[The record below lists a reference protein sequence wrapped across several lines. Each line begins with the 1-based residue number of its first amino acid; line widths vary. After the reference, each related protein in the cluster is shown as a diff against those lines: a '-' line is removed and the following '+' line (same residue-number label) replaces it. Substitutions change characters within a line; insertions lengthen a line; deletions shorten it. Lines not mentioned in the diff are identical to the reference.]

1 MNNLLERMLVDL
13 NSLCFFPILIVIAGM
28 ERFAFKGVAS
38 NLVTY
43 LTDVVKMSNS
53 AAAKTVNN
61 WCGFTSMLPLLVAS
75 LADSC
80 DRYSTILTSSFIYV
94 VGLVALTSTAFSW
107 ARHPTDKI
115 SSSYLFWSLWLI
127 SLGQGGYNPS
137 LQAFGAD
144 QIANDDELP
153 STEHDKKS
161 NKKSLFFQWWYF
173 GICGGSLAG
182 VTVMSY
188 IQDTFGWVL
197 GFAIPTVAMVA
208 SIFLFWCGGRIYAYK
223 QDDAISEKPS
233 RDIVRSIKEALSRLT
248 SSRITLSNNN
258 PEVVELE
265 LQEKPLCQNSGN
277 TKGSKEGPCSGI
289 SYLVENGKV
298 VSRLFPIWTM
308 LLMFAVIFQQ
318 PATFFTKQGMTMK
331 RSVGSTFKIPPATL
345 QSAITVSIILLMPF
359 YDALLIPFTRDR
371 KGIIRVTQRMGVGM
385 VLSVV
390 AMVILL
396 GISDIFTVVGMQEFF
411 YGEVPVRMR
420 TMGIA
425 LYTSVFGVGSFLSAL
440 LISLVEYFTASRGEG
455 KSWFSDDMR
464 EARLDKYYWL
474 LALLKMFHRKIPRPH
489 YEQTGTPSSS
499 THPGAAGDVG
509 AAGGTSSTIANY
521 FDRVKFEAKI
531 IQKGGSNKIF
541 LEKFQARAGEKLLK
555 ASHCFLSAE
564 TGAVAGLLFIST
576 EKIAFCSQR
585 SITFDFPNLQ
595 HIQTVDQFEIPLRS
609 IRGRNFGDPHQKI
622 IRIRTGDNYEIL
634 FIDFL
639 QMSHRKIPRPYYEQT
654 GTPSSS
660 NHPGAAE
667 DADAAGGPSS
677 TIANY
682 FDRVRSSGFF
692 DTMKFEAK
700 KIKKGGRRNIF
711 LEKFDA
717 KAGEKLLKASH
728 CFLHNESG
736 AVAGLLFISTEKIA
750 FCSQRS
756 ITFNFPVL
764 EHNETVEQFEI
775 PLRSIRASNFGDPH
789 QKIIK
794 IRTEDNSEFLFIEFL
809 RYEKARQNFETA
821 MRKLYPAS

>member
-1 MNNLLERMLVDL
+1 MASRQKSKGFNK
-13 NSLCFFPILIVIAGM
+13 SCFLLIVIAGM

-94 VGLVALTSTAFSW
+94 VGLVALTSTALSW

-153 STEHDKKS
+153 STKYEKRS

-208 SIFLFWCGGRIYAYK
+208 SIFLFWCGSRIYAYK
-223 QDDAISEKPS
+223 QDGAVSEKPS
-233 RDIVRSIKEALSRLT
+233 RDIVRSIKEALSKLMT
-248 SSRITLSNNN
+248 SRITLSNNN

-265 LQEKPLCQNSGN
+265 LQEKPLCQNPGN

-289 SYLVENGKV
+289 SYLVENGKAV
-298 VSRLFPIWTM
+298 LRLFPIWTM

-331 RSVGSTFKIPPATL
+331 RNVGSTFKIPPATL

-371 KGIIRVTQRMGVGM
+371 KGIRVTQRMGIGM
-385 VLSVV
+385 VLSIV
-390 AMVILL
+390 AMVIAALVETKRLEISQKMDPGLETEVPLSIFWLLPQYILL

-440 LISLVEYFTASRGEG
+440 LISLVEYFTGSRGKG

-464 EARLDKYYWL
+464 EA
-474 LALLKMFHRKIPRPH
+474 H
-489 YEQTGTPSSS
+489 
-499 THPGAAGDVG
+499 
-509 AAGGTSSTIANY
+509 
-521 FDRVKFEAKI
+521 
-531 IQKGGSNKIF
+531 
-541 LEKFQARAGEKLLK
+541 
-555 ASHCFLSAE
+555 
-564 TGAVAGLLFIST
+564 AV
-576 EKIAFCSQR
+576 
-585 SITFDFPNLQ
+585 
-595 HIQTVDQFEIPLRS
+595 
-609 IRGRNFGDPHQKI
+609 
-622 IRIRTGDNYEIL
+622 IRIVRTR
-634 FIDFL
+634 
-639 QMSHRKIPRPYYEQT
+639 Q
-654 GTPSSS
+654 
-660 NHPGAAE
+660 GAE
-667 DADAAGGPSS
+667 
-677 TIANY
+677 
-682 FDRVRSSGFF
+682 
-692 DTMKFEAK
+692 E
-700 KIKKGGRRNIF
+700 
-711 LEKFDA
+711 
-717 KAGEKLLKASH
+717 
-728 CFLHNESG
+728 
-736 AVAGLLFISTEKIA
+736 GLA
-750 FCSQRS
+750 
-756 ITFNFPVL
+756 
-764 EHNETVEQFEI
+764 
-775 PLRSIRASNFGDPH
+775 
-789 QKIIK
+789 
-794 IRTEDNSEFLFIEFL
+794 
-809 RYEKARQNFETA
+809 
-821 MRKLYPAS
+821 